1 MLNDPE
7 QRVQPAKANYEEYLD
22 VPQLFNIHLTA
33 VSSFQYLIAECVH
46 YSRHGGCTVAVTEA
60 AAQMH
65 DPGGPGQMGLG
76 IPSL

>member
-1 MLNDPE
+1 M
-7 QRVQPAKANYEEYLD
+7 
-22 VPQLFNIHLTA
+22 PQLFKIPLTA

-65 DPGGPGQMGLG
+65 DPGGPAQMGFQILSVRCVCVTEDRSKEFMEER
-76 IPSL
+76 PTF